1 MSPAAKRPVVVV
13 LGGIN
18 MDLVATADRMPLPGE
33 TLIGE
38 AFLTYP
44 GGKGANQ
51 AVAAARLGASVRMV
65 GRVGVDTFGPLL
77 LEGLRGE
84 GVDVSGV
91 AEDPERS
98 SGVAMILLDADRQN
112 YIVAVYGAN
121 MACDATQVRA
131 VEHALQGADVLLL
144 QLETPL
150 ETSLDAARL
159 AREMGVRVVWDPAP
173 AVALSGEAYSAS
185 DVLTPNQVEAE
196 FLVGV
201 KVTDAAS
208 AEAAA
213 DGLLEL
219 GANVV
224 IVKLGE
230 DGAYF
235 ASRDERGLV
244 SPFPVRVEDTV
255 AAGDAFAGAL
265 AVALSQGWAMEESV
279 RYGCAAGALAVT
291 RSGAQDAMPTR
302 AEVDA
307 LVESRL

>member
-1 MSPAAKRPVVVV
+1 MSPSAKQPTVVV

-18 MDLVATADRMPLPGE
+18 MDLVATAARMPAPGE

-51 AVAAARLGASVRMV
+51 AVAASRLGASVKMV
-65 GRVGVDTFGPLL
+65 GRVGRDTFGPVL
-77 LEGLRGE
+77 LEGLRRE

-91 AEDPERS
+91 AEDTERL
-98 SGVAMILLDADRQN
+98 SGVAVILLDADRQN

-121 MACDATQVRA
+121 MACDGAQVRA
-131 VEHALQGADVLLL
+131 VEQALEGADVLLL
-144 QLETPL
+144 QLEVPL
-150 ETSLDAARL
+150 ETSLAAAHR
-159 AREMGVRVVWDPAP
+159 AREMGVRVIWDPAP
-173 AVALSGEAYSAS
+173 AIALSAEAYAAC
-185 DVLTPNQVEAE
+185 DVLTPNQVEVE

-201 KVTDAAS
+201 RVTDAA
-208 AEAAA
+208 AAAA
-213 DGLLEL
+213 DELLAR
-219 GANVV
+219 GANAV

-230 DGAYF
+230 KGAYF

-244 SPFPVRVEDTV
+244 PPFPVQVEDTV

-265 AVALSQGWAMEESV
+265 AVALAQGSGMQEAV

-307 LVESRL
+307 LVGR

>member
-1 MSPAAKRPVVVV
+1 MSPSAQRPKIVV

-18 MDLVATADRMPLPGE
+18 MDLAATAARMPAPGE

-65 GRVGVDTFGPLL
+65 GRVGCDTFGPVL
-77 LEGLRGE
+77 LEGLRRE
-84 GVDVSGV
+84 GIDVSGV
-91 AEDPERS
+91 AEDPERP

-121 MACDATQVRA
+121 MACDGVQVRA
-131 VEHALQGADVLLL
+131 VEQALHDADVLML

-150 ETSLDAARL
+150 ETSLAAASL

-173 AVALSGEAYSAS
+173 AVALSAEAYAAC

-213 DGLLEL
+213 EKLLAL
-219 GANVV
+219 GANTVV
-224 IVKLGE
+224 VKLGE
-230 DGAYF
+230 DGAYL
-235 ASRDERGLV
+235 ASRDERGFV
-244 SPFPVRVEDTV
+244 PPFPVQVEDTV

-265 AVALSQGWAMEESV
+265 AVALSQGSTMTEAV

-307 LVESRL
+307 LVQG

>member
-1 MSPAAKRPVVVV
+1 MSPSAKRPTVVV

-18 MDLVATADRMPLPGE
+18 MDLVATAARMPAPGE

-38 AFLTYP
+38 EFLTYP

-51 AVAAARLGASVRMV
+51 AVAAARLGASVKMV
-65 GRVGVDTFGPLL
+65 GRVGVDTFGPVLL
-77 LEGLRGE
+77 DGLRGE

-91 AEDPERS
+91 AQDPERL
-98 SGVAMILLDADRQN
+98 SGVAIILLDADRQN

-121 MACDATQVRA
+121 MACDGTQVRA
-131 VEHALQGADVLLL
+131 VEQALQGADVLLL

-150 ETSLDAARL
+150 ETSLAAARR

-173 AVALSGEAYSAS
+173 AVALSAEAYSAC

-201 KVTDAAS
+201 SVTDAAS
-208 AEAAA
+208 AEAATER
-213 DGLLEL
+213 LLAL
-219 GANVV
+219 GANAV

-235 ASRDERGLV
+235 ASRDERGFV
-244 SPFPVRVEDTV
+244 PAFPVRVKDTV

-265 AVALSQGWAMEESV
+265 AVALSQGFTMEEAV

-291 RSGAQDAMPTR
+291 RSGAQEAMPTR

-307 LVESRL
+307 LVDAT